1 MTVRALAALALAAG
15 AMAAVP
21 APAPAQNGERLA
33 GVYAGYAK
41 SLEEG
46 APDGG
51 LAGTMHLY
59 FPLRPGLAAGFN
71 LGYHRY
77 GEIDSTFT
85 DTVSGSS
92 AQGTRTFSSWQT
104 TGGIMLHDPRG
115 QWRPYGVV
123 EAGAYGFRIADEAAG
138 FSRVEQTPRLGV
150 NAGGGLRWVGG
161 HGPWGAA
168 LEARWHGIF
177 EALDGKNVNAVT
189 LLAGFS
195 YSPGG
200 IDYED

>member
-1 MTVRALAALALAAG
+1 MKRRELAALVLAAG
-15 AMAAVP
+15 VAVTA
-21 APAPAQNGERLA
+21 APARAQNGDRLA

-41 SLEEG
+41 SLEDG

-51 LAGTMHLY
+51 VAGAMHLY
-59 FPLRPGLAAGFN
+59 FPLRPGLATGFN

-85 DTVSGSS
+85 DTASGTT

-104 TGGIMLHDPRG
+104 TGGLMLHLSRG
-115 QWRPYGVV
+115 HWRPYGVV

-138 FSRVEQTPRLGV
+138 YSRVDQTARFGL
-150 NAGGGLRWVGG
+150 NAGGGLRWVAG

-168 LEARWHGIF
+168 LEARWHGIL
-177 EALDGKNVNAVT
+177 EALAGKNVNAVT
-189 LLAGFS
+189 VLAGFS